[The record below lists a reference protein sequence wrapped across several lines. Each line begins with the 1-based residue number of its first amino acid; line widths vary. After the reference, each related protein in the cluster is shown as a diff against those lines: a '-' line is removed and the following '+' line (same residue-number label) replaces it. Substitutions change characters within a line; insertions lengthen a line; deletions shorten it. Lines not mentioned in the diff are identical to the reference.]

1 MMSTK
6 NLICLGEIV
15 AAHGIKGWVKIV
27 TFTEYPEDLVAYGS
41 LIRQDLSP
49 ITVHIETIKSA
60 TTVLARIDGSVT
72 RNQAETY
79 KGTKLFIY
87 KDQLPP
93 LEEGEYYHEDLIG
106 MKVLDEAGGVVGT
119 VEALQNAGAG
129 DFLEISPAEGS
140 KPITAIF
147 SDDSVIKI
155 DLENRE
161 LHIHSGFL
169 LS

>member
-1 MMSTK
+1 MSTK
-6 NLICLGEIV
+6 DLVCLGEIV

-27 TFTEYPEDLVAYGS
+27 TFTEYPEDLVAYGP
-41 LIRQDLSP
+41 LIRQDMTP
-49 ITVHIETIKSA
+49 IVIHIENLKSA
-60 TTVLARIDGSVT
+60 TTVLARIEGCIT

-79 KGTKLFIY
+79 RGTKLFIY

-93 LEEGEYYHEDLIG
+93 LEEDEYYHEDLIG
-106 MKVLDEAGGVVGT
+106 MKVFDEAGAVVGT

-129 DFLEISPAEGS
+129 DFLEISPIEGS

-147 SDDSVIKI
+147 SNDSIIKI
-155 DLENRE
+155 DLEKQE
-161 LHIHSGFL
+161 LYIYSGFL

>member
-41 LIRQDLSP
+41 LIRQDLSL
-49 ITVHIETIKSA
+49 ITIHLETIKSA
-60 TTVLARIDGSVT
+60 KTVLARIDGCLT

-87 KDQLPP
+87 KDQLPA

-106 MKVLDEAGGVVGT
+106 MKVLDETGEVVGT

-129 DFLEISPAEGS
+129 DFLEIAAVKGS

-147 SDDSVIKI
+147 SNDSIIKV
-155 DLENRE
+155 DLEKRE
-161 LHIHSGFL
+161 LHLHSGFL

>member
-1 MMSTK
+1 MSTK
-6 NLICLGEIV
+6 DLVCLGEIV

-41 LIRQDLSP
+41 LVRHDMTPVAIHLEN
-49 ITVHIETIKSA
+49 VKSA
-60 TTVLARIDGSVT
+60 TTVLARIDGCVT

-79 KGTKLFIY
+79 KGTKLFIC

-106 MKVLDEAGGVVGT
+106 MKVLDEMGRVVGA

-140 KPITAIF
+140 KPMTAIF
-147 SDDSVIKI
+147 SSDSIIKV
-155 DLENRE
+155 DLENRK

>member
-1 MMSTK
+1 MSTK
-6 NLICLGEIV
+6 DLVCLGEIV
-15 AAHGIKGWVKIV
+15 GAHGIKGWVKIV
-27 TFTEYPEDLVAYGS
+27 TFTEYPEDLVAYGP

-49 ITVHIETIKSA
+49 ITIHLETLKSA
-60 TTVLARIDGSVT
+60 TTVLARVEGCVT

-79 KGTKLFIY
+79 RGTKLYIHR
-87 KDQLPP
+87 DQLPS

-106 MKVLDEAGGVVGT
+106 MKVLDETGQIVGV

-129 DFLEISPAEGS
+129 DFLEIAPIENS
-140 KPITAIF
+140 KPMTALF

-155 DLENRE
+155 DLEKRE
-161 LHIHSGFL
+161 LHLHSGFL